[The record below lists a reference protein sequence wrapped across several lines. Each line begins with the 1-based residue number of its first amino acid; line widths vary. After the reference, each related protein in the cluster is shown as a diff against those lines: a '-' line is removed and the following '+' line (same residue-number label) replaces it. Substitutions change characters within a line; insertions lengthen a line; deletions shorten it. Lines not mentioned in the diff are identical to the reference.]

1 MTTRFIDL
9 CDASAALRL
18 RAAEILTES
27 FTAIGIPAWPDLP
40 SARAELEQCCED
52 SQVLLG
58 ILIDGELAGWGGLQ
72 SMYDDVT
79 WELHPLVVSMNMQGR
94 GAGSRLLAELEDRAR
109 SAGVQN
115 ICPGNRRRVPGY
127 QHRGFRSGHRRSGR
141 SYQGYSEL
149 TEPPVRLLSET
160 GLFHRRNY
168 APCQRPGETGYH
180 HVEVSPLNN
189 PFRTT
194 CSDRHFHSTLVTE
207 SQVRI

>member
-115 ICPGNRRRVPGY
+115 IALGTDDEYRGTSIADFDPATDDLGEAIRGIQNLQNHPFAFY
-127 QHRGFRSGHRRSGR
+127 QK
-141 SYQGYSEL
+141 QGYSIVGIMPHASGRGKPDIIMWKSL
-149 TEPPVRLLSET
+149 R
-160 GLFHRRNY
+160 
-168 APCQRPGETGYH
+168 
-180 HVEVSPLNN
+180 
-189 PFRTT
+189 
-194 CSDRHFHSTLVTE
+194 
-207 SQVRI
+207 